1 MDGVFYKKR
10 QPMRRILTTLI
21 AIVLTTMY
29 AMAQNISADDI
40 VGTWSGTQ
48 NGDNYRVKV
57 TKQGDGTYQAQMV
70 WLENDKDSDGKK
82 RLDSKNPDK
91 KLRNVPCDRIVI
103 FSGLK
108 YNTDKR
114 HWDGTKIYDPQRGMK
129 AQLTVSKE
137 KDGRMRVKGSLLGI
151 SESVYWTRVK

>member
-1 MDGVFYKKR
+1 MKR
-10 QPMRRILTTLI
+10 LFLTLT
-21 AIVLTTMY
+21 AIVLTTLC
-29 AMAQNISADDI
+29 AMAQNLSADDI

-57 TKQGDGTYQAQMV
+57 TKQSDATYQAQMV

-82 RLDSKNPDK
+82 RLDTKNPDK
-91 KLRNVPCDRIVI
+91 KLRSVPCDRIVI

-108 YNTDKR
+108 YNTAKQC
-114 HWDGTKIYDPQRGMK
+114 WDGTKIYDPQRGMK
-129 AQLTVSKE
+129 AHLTVSKE